1 MPDLDYEKFRKVDAL
16 TRSPHDAEARAAEAK
31 ATEMAERAGLTL
43 TEARAAASGKPF
55 GLISFDMNELF
66 AFEEAPNR
74 EQPRYRSGW
83 TARRAHTYAELL
95 QARASVGAR
104 YDSFEAVLEPTE
116 RERRLEAVC
125 GLFAEKLEVFT
136 AAGPEVDA
144 PQQLLDAAIDAYPLP
159 GSLSSAW
166 AEYEEWGQL
175 DADRWAI
182 MADERTFRA
191 PDPLTVPAAIR
202 IRVLAGLLEGKLHAS
217 TLTDLLIRL
226 HYFAQ
231 INSRGG
237 RFDNNDADGLLRSM
251 LRDIAAMVPSGMPKP
266 VPSAPPVTDGLPLRT
281 ATERRRFVQ
290 AMLADPANAD
300 LSARE
305 IGRRAGVSPQTVL
318 NIRARLMGEQ
328 PRSEGPD

>member
-16 TRSPHDAEARAAEAK
+16 TRSPHDAEAQTAEGK
-31 ATEMAERAGLTL
+31 AREMAERAGLTL
-43 TEARAAASGKPF
+43 VEARAAASGQAY
-55 GLISFDMNELF
+55 GLISFEMTDLF

-83 TARRAHTYAELL
+83 TAKRGYTYAELL

-104 YDSFEAVLEPTE
+104 YRSFEMVLDTTE
-116 RERRLEAVC
+116 RERRLEAAC
-125 GLFAEKLEVFT
+125 GLFAEKLEMFT
-136 AAGPEVDA
+136 AAGAKGEP
-144 PQQLLDAAIDAYPLP
+144 PQELIEAARDAYPLP
-159 GSLSSAW
+159 ATLALAW

-202 IRVLAGLLEGKLHAS
+202 IRVLAELLEGKLPARS
-217 TLTDLLIRL
+217 LTDLLIRL

-237 RFDNNDADGLLRSM
+237 RFDGEGADGFLRSM
-251 LRDIAAMVPSGMPKP
+251 LRDIAAMVPAGVPKP
-266 VPSAPPVTDGLPLRT
+266 APAAPPLPAQLPLRT
-281 ATERRRFVQ
+281 ASERRRFVQ
-290 AMLADPANAD
+290 ALLADPDNEE

-318 NIRARLMGEQ
+318 NIRARLMGGDT
-328 PRSEGPD
+328 SI